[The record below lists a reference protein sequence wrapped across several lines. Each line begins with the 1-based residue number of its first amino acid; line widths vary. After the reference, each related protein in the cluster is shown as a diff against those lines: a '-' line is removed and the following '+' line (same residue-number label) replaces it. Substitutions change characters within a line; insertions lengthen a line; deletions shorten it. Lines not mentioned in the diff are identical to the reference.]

1 MQDYCRVQR
10 QIEALYAM
18 QNEQWLEQSHM
29 MHQYKKELNTQ
40 HAAMQERFAQHEAS
54 MHALRRE
61 MQQHLLDAR
70 TALRANA
77 AATS

>member
-1 MQDYCRVQR
+1 MEDYCRVQR

-29 MHQYKKELNTQ
+29 MHQYKKELSTQ
-40 HAAMQERFAQHEAS
+40 HAAMLERFAQHEAD
-54 MHALRRE
+54 MLALRRE

-70 TALRANA
+70 TALRAHA